1 MLNDKLFSRG
11 EIVAVAL
18 SGGKDSMCLLHLLLE
33 NQEKLNITVKA
44 INVEHGIRGE
54 SSVLDSEF
62 VKTHCKA
69 LNLPL
74 KQISFDCKA
83 YSKELGLT
91 LEEGARKFR
100 YDYFSSLIK
109 EGFCDKVATAHH
121 LSDTAETVLLN
132 LFRGTSPSGLKG
144 IPEISREGK
153 IIRPLLGATREE
165 IDCYV
170 QENSIPYVTDE
181 SNLEEEYTRNFIRI
195 NLIPLVKTRFPEM
208 EKSVARL
215 SKIIA
220 EEDEYLSQ
228 EALKGIRKVNG
239 GIEVKDSLAKP
250 IFSRACVIAM
260 KGVGIVKDYEK
271 AHIDALFNL
280 LSQNV
285 GAKIDLKNGVS
296 AIREYGVITLY
307 KKGEKE
313 HCEFPFEEG
322 EYFFKGCKVTVSKES
337 DFNFKDK
344 KENEIYLDGDKV
356 LKGSVIRFR
365 KDGDVFTKFG
375 GGTKNLG
382 DYMTDKKIPLRLRE
396 SIPLVAYGNE
406 ILAICGVEISE
417 KVRISDKS
425 TSILKILTVQID

>member
-1 MLNDKLFSRG
+1 MLNDKLISSG

-54 SSVLDSEF
+54 SSVFDSEF
-62 VKTHCKA
+62 VKNHCKA
-69 LNLPL
+69 LNVPL
-74 KQISFDCKA
+74 KQISFDCKT

-91 LEEGARKFR
+91 VEEGARKFR
-100 YDYFSSLIK
+100 YDYFLSLIK
-109 EGFCDKVATAHH
+109 EGFCDKIATAHH

-144 IPEISREGK
+144 IPEINREGK
-153 IIRPLLGATREE
+153 IVRPLLGATREE
-165 IDCYV
+165 IDDYV
-170 QENSIPYVTDE
+170 QKKSIPFVTDE
-181 SNLEEEYTRNFIRI
+181 SNLEEDYTRNFIRL
-195 NLIPLVKTRFPEM
+195 NVIPLVKTRFPEM

-220 EEDEYLSQ
+220 EEDDYLLQ
-228 EALKGIRKVNG
+228 EALKGIKKVNG
-239 GIEVKDSLAKP
+239 GIEVKDSLEKP

-307 KKGEKE
+307 KRREKE
-313 HCEFPFEEG
+313 CCEIPFSVG
-322 EYFFKGCKVTVSKES
+322 EYLFKNCKVTVSKVR
-337 DFNFKDK
+337 DFNFKNK

-365 KDGDVFTKFG
+365 KDGDLFTKFG

-382 DYMTDKKIPLRLRE
+382 DYMTDKKVPLRLRD
-396 SIPLVAYGNE
+396 SMPLVAYGNE

-417 KVRISDKS
+417 KVKICDK
-425 TSILKILTVQID
+425 TINVFKIVTTQIE